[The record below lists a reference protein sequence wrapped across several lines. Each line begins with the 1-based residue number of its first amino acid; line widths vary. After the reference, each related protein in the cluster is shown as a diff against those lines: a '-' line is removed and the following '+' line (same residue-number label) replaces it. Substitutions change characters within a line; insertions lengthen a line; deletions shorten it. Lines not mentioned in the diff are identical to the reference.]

1 MTTRR
6 RSVFETHKGAAC
18 SFCGKTGEQVQK
30 LIAGPG
36 VYICDECIALCND
49 ILTEDVTSELA
60 NWDALDDQDLLDRMV
75 QVAKT
80 RDRVDSGVGTI
91 VRVLRQREVTWARI
105 GQALGITRQS
115 AWERYS
121 GEE

>member
-1 MTTRR
+1 MAD
-6 RSVFETHKGAAC
+6 SATHRLASC
-18 SFCGKTGEQVQK
+18 SFCGKTKDQVTK

-36 VYICDECIALCND
+36 VYICEECIALCND
-49 ILTEDVTSELA
+49 ILTEDATTGLA
-60 NWDALDDQDLLDRMV
+60 DWDALDDDALLERMV
-75 QVAKT
+75 QVASP
-80 RDRVDSGVGTI
+80 RDRVDAGVGSI
-91 VRVLRQREVTWARI
+91 VRVLRARDVTWARI

>member
-1 MTTRR
+1 V
-6 RSVFETHKGAAC
+6 SELAAHQPDLGC
-18 SFCGKTGEQVQK
+18 SFCGKSKDHVAK

-36 VYICDECIALCND
+36 VYICDECIVLCNE
-49 ILTEDVTSELA
+49 ILAQEPMTSLA
-60 NWDALDDQDLLDRMV
+60 DWDALDDQSLLERMV
-75 QVAKT
+75 QVAAT
-80 RDRVDSGVGTI
+80 RDRVDSGVGAI

>member
-1 MTTRR
+1 VTD
-6 RSVFETHKGAAC
+6 SATHKLAGC
-18 SFCGKTGEQVQK
+18 SFCGKSKEHVAK

-49 ILTEDVTSELA
+49 ILVEDASGDLA
-60 NWDALDDQDLLDRMV
+60 NWDALDDEALLERMV
-75 QVAKT
+75 QVAST
-80 RDRVDSGVGTI
+80 RDRVDSGVGAI
-91 VRVLRQREVTWARI
+91 VRVLRQRDVTWARI